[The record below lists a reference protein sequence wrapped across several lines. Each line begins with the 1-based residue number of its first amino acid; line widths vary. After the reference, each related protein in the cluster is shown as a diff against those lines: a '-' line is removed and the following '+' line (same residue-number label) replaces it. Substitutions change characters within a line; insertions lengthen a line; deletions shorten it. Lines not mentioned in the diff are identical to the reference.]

1 MTERRERDGALIVA
15 DTTVRDECLV
25 DRSLQRNRP
34 RSPEGELWRM
44 GAAAPLAIVDSVAE
58 LARLGVDVIEAGFAC
73 VSEWSFGVVEAVAR
87 ELRSDGPVVSSLV
100 AVDGATAGVDRA
112 WAAVRGAARP
122 RLHVFTTN
130 EHATDADG
138 TPRPAEAL
146 LTETRE
152 AVERAHSYTADVEF
166 SPIQAD
172 GDFAELVAAMAD
184 VAVEAGAT
192 VINIRTCGTPADYAT
207 TYRELLAELL
217 RTAPALRDVT
227 LSADPF
233 SRVHR
238 GVAASDDALA
248 CAQVAIDLG
257 ARQIKC
263 AMHGVAA
270 TTGHVRMEE
279 LSLRAWSGSLATA
292 PVRTRLDHRV
302 LLAASAKIAAIKGYE
317 VNPSDPFAG
326 SELTSPS
333 PRDFGGF
340 PWERAE
346 QARERAALLRELG
359 QSVPDWLEKPALEWP
374 LEPLSGP

>member
-1 MTERRERDGALIVA
+1 MTERRERDVALVVA
-15 DTTVRDECLV
+15 DTTVRDEYLV

-34 RSPEGELWRM
+34 GSPEGELWRM
-44 GAAAPLAIVDSVAE
+44 GAAAPLAIVDAVTE

-73 VSEWSFGVVEAVAR
+73 VSEWSFGVVEALAR
-87 ELRSDGPVVSSLV
+87 ELRSDGPIVSALV
-100 AVDGATAGVDRA
+100 AVDGSTAGVDRA
-112 WAAVRGAARP
+112 WAAVRDAARP

-138 TPRPAEAL
+138 SPRPADAL
-146 LTETRE
+146 LSETRE
-152 AVERAHSYTADVEF
+152 AVERARGYTADVEF
-166 SPIQAD
+166 SPLEAD
-172 GDFAELVAAMAD
+172 GDIAELVAAMVD

-192 VINIRTCGTPADYAT
+192 VINIRTCGTPADYAA

-217 RTAPALRDVT
+217 RIAPVLRDVS

-233 SRVHR
+233 SRVYR
-238 GVAASDDALA
+238 GVEASDSALA

-263 AMHGVAA
+263 AMHGTAA

-292 PVRTRLDHRV
+292 PVRTRLDHRM

-317 VNPSDPFAG
+317 VNPSDPFVG
-326 SELTSPS
+326 SELASPS
-333 PRDFGGF
+333 PRDFSGF

-359 QSVPDWLEKPALEWP
+359 QPIPDWLDKPPLEWP
-374 LEPLSGP
+374 VDPLRGP